1 MKSLHELTEPV
12 YNGSLQDLQDIQ
24 KNPYEPLENLQGNIL
39 QGHGRNRSEHIFLS
53 FRDGMQKTVKDW
65 IKGLADSGLITSAHR
80 QLAEIDQYR
89 RDKTPG
95 DLFMSFLLSAKG
107 YTYLYPEQEGK
118 LRFDDEAFLYG
129 MKAAQNRLNDPP
141 MREWEIGYQREIHA
155 MVLLADDDERRLQEQ
170 RRKLCETVAPHAVV
184 CVAESGKVM
193 WNRQNYPQQYP
204 VEHFG
209 FVDGR
214 SQPLFFQSD
223 IERENVERDGTGVWD
238 PGAGPDLVLAPD
250 PYGQVKD
257 GANDVVYQH
266 SGSYLVFRKLEQYV
280 RAFKEREQ
288 QLAQALGLP
297 EADAKRAGALVM
309 GRFEDGTPIVLE
321 PTAGR
326 SAPVLNN
333 FTYKD
338 DPHGGRCPFQ
348 AHIRKVN
355 PRQQDIPHIV
365 RRGITYGERDKE
377 PQENPSLEELPVNG
391 VGLLF
396 MCYQRNIAQQ
406 FEVLQYLYASDPRV
420 PGEGDPGIDPIIG
433 QPGGNGVGQQRWPAS
448 WGAPRHQHKP
458 FDFHSFVTLKGGE
471 YFFAPSIYFLKRVGQ
486 EIR

>member
-1 MKSLHELTEPV
+1 MVSLHELTESI
-12 YNGSLQDLQDIQ
+12 YHGTLKQLQGSPQ
-24 KNPYEPLENLQGNIL
+24 KPLESLQGNIL
-39 QGHGRNRSEHIFLS
+39 QGHGRDRSVHIFLQ
-53 FRDGMQKTVKDW
+53 FKIDQENNVKDW
-65 IKGLADSGLITSAHR
+65 IRNLAEGITSAQR
-80 QLAEIDQYR
+80 QLEETERYR

-95 DLFMSFLLSAKG
+95 RTFMSFFLSAKG
-107 YTYLYPEQEGK
+107 YEYLYPKDKGK
-118 LRFDDEAFLYG
+118 LPFDDEAFLCG
-129 MKAAQNRLNDPP
+129 MKAAQHRLNDPAK
-141 MREWEIGYQREIHA
+141 EAWEKEYQSDIHA
-155 MVLLADDDERRLQEQ
+155 MILLADDDECRLREQ
-170 RRKLCETVAPHAVV
+170 RKKLCATFEPCAVICTVEH
-184 CVAESGKVM
+184 GKVM
-193 WNRQNYPQQYP
+193 WDRQNYPPKYP

-209 FVDGR
+209 FADGR

-223 IERENVERDGTGVWD
+223 IKRESAKRDDTDVWD

-250 PYGQVKD
+250 PYGQEKD
-257 GANDVVYQH
+257 GTGNVVYQH

-280 RAFKEREQ
+280 RAFKERER

-309 GRFEDGTPIVLE
+309 GRFEDGTPVALKCT
-321 PTAGR
+321 PDR

-333 FTYKD
+333 FTYEGD
-338 DPHGGRCPFQ
+338 SHGGKCPFQ

-355 PRQQDIPHIV
+355 PRQKGVPRIV
-365 RRGITYGERDKE
+365 RRGITYGKRDKE
-377 PQENPSLEELPVNG
+377 PQENPSLEELPVND

-406 FEVLQYLYASDPRV
+406 FEVMQYLYASDPRI

-448 WGAPRHQHKP
+448 WGAPRQQHKP

-471 YFFAPSIYFLKRVGQ
+471 YFFAPSIYFLKRVGR

>member
-1 MKSLHELTEPV
+1 
-12 YNGSLQDLQDIQ
+12 
-24 KNPYEPLENLQGNIL
+24 
-39 QGHGRNRSEHIFLS
+39 
-53 FRDGMQKTVKDW
+53 
-65 IKGLADSGLITSAHR
+65 
-80 QLAEIDQYR
+80 
-89 RDKTPG
+89 
-95 DLFMSFLLSAKG
+95 
-107 YTYLYPEQEGK
+107 
-118 LRFDDEAFLYG
+118 
-129 MKAAQNRLNDPP
+129 
-141 MREWEIGYQREIHA
+141 
-155 MVLLADDDERRLQEQ
+155 
-170 RRKLCETVAPHAVV
+170 
-184 CVAESGKVM
+184 M
-193 WNRQNYPQQYP
+193 WDRQNYPQEYP

-223 IERENVERDGTGVWD
+223 IERESARDGTDVWE

-250 PYGQVKD
+250 PYGQEKD
-257 GANDVVYQH
+257 GTGNVVYQH

-309 GRFEDGTPIVLE
+309 GRFEDGTPVVLKST
-321 PTAGR
+321 PDR
-326 SAPVLNN
+326 SGPVQNN

-338 DPHGGRCPFQ
+338 DSHGGKCPFQ

-355 PRQQDIPHIV
+355 PRQEGVPRIV
-365 RRGITYGERDKE
+365 RRGITYGKRDKE

-406 FEVLQYLYASDPRV
+406 FEVLQYLYASDPRI
-420 PGEGDPGIDPIIG
+420 PGEGAPGIDPIIG

-458 FDFHSFVTLKGGE
+458 FDFHSYVTLKGGE

-486 EIR
+486 EIP